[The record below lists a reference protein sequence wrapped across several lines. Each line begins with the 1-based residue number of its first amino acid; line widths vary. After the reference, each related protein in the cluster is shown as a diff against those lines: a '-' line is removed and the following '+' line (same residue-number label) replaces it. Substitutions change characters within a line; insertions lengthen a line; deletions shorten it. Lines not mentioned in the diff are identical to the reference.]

1 MRIDIN
7 TIDKDNVLHYIKIF
21 RDINGESDEVI
32 RKMFDSSDNSNFD
45 NVFCRVA
52 LVDLIYSTGIQRF
65 NKGGISCVAH
75 HIVDNSEHI
84 DRLLLKNEIDYDL
97 FNCIS
102 NVDYSNVSY
111 DNGREAF
118 VKSFASKFLN
128 FSKPEVYPI
137 MDSYVK
143 LALGLPEEV
152 TYERFCETFI
162 SFKDELEQ
170 KCGVF
175 KLKEIDMFLWQW
187 SKIHND

>member
-1 MRIDIN
+1 M
-7 TIDKDNVLHYIKIF
+7 
-21 RDINGESDEVI
+21 
-32 RKMFDSSDNSNFD
+32 
-45 NVFCRVA
+45 
-52 LVDLIYSTGIQRF
+52 
-65 NKGGISCVAH
+65 AH

-128 FSKPEVYPI
+128 YSKPEVYPI

-175 KLKEIDMFLWQW
+175 KFKEIDMFLWQW